1 MSMLVDASL
10 TPGVT
15 GAGSSPLPPDPN
27 NLGPSSSAALVA
39 VLLVPASTLP
49 PWTSPVAVSV
59 LAATSS
65 SAFSTAPNS
74 DSSAVLLGED
84 AESED
89 DDDETVVLCVICQ
102 DPLVHDNAEVEVLPC
117 GHVFMPHVLDIGWKH
132 IHTMLD
138 VVPYASNLLLLKIRT
153 TDDEEDV
160 EVL

>member
-117 GHVFMPHVLDIGWKH
+117 GHVFHAACVRHWWEAY
-132 IHTMLD
+132 
-138 VVPYASNLLLLKIRT
+138 PYHARCCAIYKQPATFENTYYR
-153 TDDEEDV
+153 
-160 EVL
+160 